1 MTCVFAYT
9 LGNNRFLLKNNLL
22 PAYGAKTA
30 YLCRKLE
37 NEKRIMKN
45 PYNCVK
51 AL

>member
-1 MTCVFAYT
+1 MTYDFVHN
-9 LGNNRFLLKNNLL
+9 LGNNCFLPKKNLL

-30 YLCRKLE
+30 YLSRKLE
-37 NEKRIMKN
+37 HEKRIMKN